1 MLCTKIQRTT
11 TPCLTCILRNV
22 RGALRLRPAGLRALS
37 VSAESSAQVVGSSD
51 SEEGVQSQSGKP
63 RCNVPFAKNLFLGKI
78 DQVSI
83 SIDNV
88 QF

>member
-1 MLCTKIQRTT
+1 MLCTKIQRTS

-22 RGALRLRPAGLRALS
+22 RGALRLRTAGVRAL
-37 VSAESSAQVVGSSD
+37 SAESSAPVVGSSD
-51 SEEGVQSQSGKP
+51 GEDGVQSQSGKP

-83 SIDNV
+83 ASNSDS
-88 QF
+88 